1 MLAAGAAGRKA
12 WTPDRDRRA
21 RLEGRGRLRVG
32 PAGRANGRLASKVL
46 QRDVAR
52 EPMRA
57 VRAPKRRLD
66 VLADAPQ
73 LARTPGVE
81 AAARWRAT
89 GARYG
94 ALEPDRGG
102 PRGGIGHGNRGEQR
116 PRIRVIRRGG
126 ELAPRAPPP
135 APAPAHDARPG
146 GEGAHPAHGV
156 RRGRAS

>member
-102 PRGGIGHGNRGEQR
+102 PRGGIGHGNRGEQLPDAQPAR
-116 PRIRVIRRGG
+116 HAWHALDGERALEDGRDALRGVQ
-126 ELAPRAPPP
+126 R
-135 APAPAHDARPG
+135 
-146 GEGAHPAHGV
+146 
-156 RRGRAS
+156 

>member
-1 MLAAGAAGRKA
+1 
-12 WTPDRDRRA
+12 
-21 RLEGRGRLRVG
+21 
-32 PAGRANGRLASKVL
+32 
-46 QRDVAR
+46 
-52 EPMRA
+52 MRA

-102 PRGGIGHGNRGEQR
+102 PRGGIGHGSRGEQR

-126 ELAPRAPPP
+126 GVPPP
-135 APAPAHDARPG
+135 APPPQPAPGHDAAPARAG
-146 GEGAHPAHGV
+146 GAPAP
-156 RRGRAS
+156 